1 MKRNSK
7 EPCFHNINFI
17 GCPGPLVLFLPY
29 KKGALA
35 SALFSADCFS
45 FEGIV
50 CGSFHHR
57 PCPGDRVFPIDLA
70 GLQETV
76 FLLENSF
83 IVGEG
88 LEWIMDQKENS
99 MSRLL

>member
-1 MKRNSK
+1 MKGLFGSS
-7 EPCFHNINFI
+7 HNRTD
-17 GCPGPLVLFLPY
+17 PG
-29 KKGALA
+29 G
-35 SALFSADCFS
+35 
-45 FEGIV
+45 
-50 CGSFHHR
+50 
-57 PCPGDRVFPIDLA
+57 RVFPIDLA

-76 FLLENSF
+76 FLLENNF